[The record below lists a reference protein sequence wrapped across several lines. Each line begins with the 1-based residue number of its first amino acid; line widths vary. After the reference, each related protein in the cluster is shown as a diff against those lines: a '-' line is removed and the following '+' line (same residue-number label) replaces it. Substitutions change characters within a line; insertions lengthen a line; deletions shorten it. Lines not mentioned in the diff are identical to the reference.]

1 MAVLTTLV
9 GLLELKHL
17 QMEGEDG
24 TGSLESDIQ
33 LMEVHLTTSDAL
45 PALVCSLHSACMV
58 SCMVSCPHAVKPAA
72 LLCRESVGCMHYM
85 LPD

>member
-24 TGSLESDIQ
+24 TGSLEADIQ
-33 LMEVHLTTSDAL
+33 LMEVHSTTIDAL
-45 PALVCSLHSACMV
+45 PALVCSLHSAC
-58 SCMVSCPHAVKPAA
+58 
-72 LLCRESVGCMHYM
+72 CRNTQ
-85 LPD
+85 

>member
-33 LMEVHLTTSDAL
+33 LIEVGYANADILTAPDG
-45 PALVCSLHSACMV
+45 SAAIMQLEGDMGRLRPV
-58 SCMVSCPHAVKPAA
+58 MQ
-72 LLCRESVGCMHYM
+72 
-85 LPD
+85 

>member
-1 MAVLTTLV
+1 MNAVEQSGQRMAVLTTLV

-33 LMEVHLTTSDAL
+33 LMEVMSTTSNAL
-45 PALVCSLHSACMV
+45 PVPISCLLWNGQSAV
-58 SCMVSCPHAVKPAA
+58 VELS
-72 LLCRESVGCMHYM
+72 R
-85 LPD
+85 

>member
-33 LMEVHLTTSDAL
+33 LMEVLSTTSQASFCFL
-45 PALVCSLHSACMV
+45 RSAC
-58 SCMVSCPHAVKPAA
+58 CKDTRKAVQ
-72 LLCRESVGCMHYM
+72 M
-85 LPD
+85 L

>member
-1 MAVLTTLV
+1 MQIPTLQETCLKFDAVEQSGERMAVLTTLV

-33 LMEVHLTTSDAL
+33 LMEVLSTTSDAL
-45 PALVCSLHSACMV
+45 PAFAYFLRSACCRMV
-58 SCMVSCPHAVKPAA
+58 S
-72 LLCRESVGCMHYM
+72 LL
-85 LPD
+85 L

>member
-33 LMEVHLTTSDAL
+33 LIEVGYTSPDLLRA
-45 PALVCSLHSACMV
+45 PACMAATTQLEGIWEGGHL
-58 SCMVSCPHAVKPAA
+58 SCSN
-72 LLCRESVGCMHYM
+72 SVMYVM
-85 LPD
+85 

>member
-33 LMEVHLTTSDAL
+33 LMEVS
-45 PALVCSLHSACMV
+45 CSAT
-58 SCMVSCPHAVKPAA
+58 P
-72 LLCRESVGCMHYM
+72 LLCQSLLMRMSVGWTLGKAVNHTCM
-85 LPD
+85 